1 MFNTTFKHFFRPL
14 NSSTAYLPSLTR
26 LDPDHNQSSEILL
39 IYLHLK
45 VRDVIIYSFL
55 IRVQM
60 HMENMDKTTL
70 KYFKSVLFLL
80 NVTARVKFILWY
92 KNSFVMST
100 KILRDYWALTSPKAF
115 TLKYRSIRSTA

>member
-1 MFNTTFKHFFRPL
+1 
-14 NSSTAYLPSLTR
+14 
-26 LDPDHNQSSEILL
+26 
-39 IYLHLK
+39 
-45 VRDVIIYSFL
+45 
-55 IRVQM
+55 M

-115 TLKYRSIRSTA
+115 TLKYRSIRSTAWIVRQGDDASLHCGNNFCLTQCSKVKFKACNMILC